1 MEDMQNQ
8 TEVIP
13 PEAPHGEQGDKEKT
27 AFCNKFA
34 TADELEKAYDSLQK
48 EFTKKCQVNS
58 RLSRELE
65 ELKSKAGAQGETQ
78 GEPQTARPEGRENE
92 TPTALNGAQATTPVY
107 ESPDW
112 DGRVAEFMKKYPSAA
127 RYTAGIAKVLAEDK
141 ALASREDCLE
151 RAYFDVLVKADR
163 PPEDVVA
170 DDDFLEKYVYGN
182 QKVKDRIIERFL
194 LENMDVE
201 TPRMIASSGR
211 THVTPPSRPKSIREA
226 GGIVKNMLANRRI

>member
-1 MEDMQNQ
+1 MEEVQKQ
-8 TEVIP
+8 TEDLSPDAPV
-13 PEAPHGEQGDKEKT
+13 EASEDKERT

-34 TADELEKAYDSLQK
+34 TADELEKAYDSLQR

-65 ELKSKAGAQGETQ
+65 ELRNAKETTY
-78 GEPQTARPEGRENE
+78 GEPPTARPEGREKE
-92 TPTALNGAQATTPVY
+92 TPTALNGAKATTPVY

-112 DGRVAEFMKKYPSAA
+112 ESRVGEFMKKYPQAA
-127 RYTAGIAKVLAEDK
+127 RYTQSIAKTLAQDQS
-141 ALASREDCLE
+141 LAMREDCLE

-163 PPEDVVA
+163 TPEEVIA
-170 DDDFLEKYVYGN
+170 DDDFLEKYVFDN
-182 QKVKDRIIERFL
+182 PRVKDRIIEKYL
-194 LENMDVE
+194 LENMDAEV
-201 TPRMIASSGR
+201 PRTIAGSGR

>member
-1 MEDMQNQ
+1 MEEVQKQ
-8 TEVIP
+8 TEDLS
-13 PEAPHGEQGDKEKT
+13 PEAHVDEAADKERT

-34 TADELEKAYDSLQK
+34 TADELEKAYDSLQR

-65 ELKSKAGAQGETQ
+65 ELRNAKVTTD
-78 GEPQTARPEGRENE
+78 GEPLTARPEGRGNE
-92 TPTALNGAQATTPVY
+92 TPTALNGVEATTPVY

-112 DGRVAEFMKKYPSAA
+112 ECRVGEFMKKYPQAA
-127 RYTAGIAKVLAEDK
+127 RYTQSIAKTLAGDPS
-141 ALASREDCLE
+141 LAMREDCLE

-163 PPEDVVA
+163 TPEEVVA
-170 DDDFLEKYVYGN
+170 DDDFLEKYVLDN
-182 QKVKDRIIERFL
+182 PRVKDRIIEKYL
-194 LENMDVE
+194 LENLDAE
-201 TPRMIASSGR
+201 IPRTIAGSGR